1 MKKDI
6 IMDLSTRKLNFV
18 QDFLKLKSEKVISEF
33 EKLLKEENKK
43 DLDIKP
49 MSITDFQIRIEKS
62 FDDSKNGKITE
73 VNELISEIEKWS

>member
-1 MKKDI
+1 
-6 IMDLSTRKLNFV
+6 MDLSTRKLNFV
-18 QDFLKLKSEKVISEF
+18 QDFLKLKSEKVIAEF
-33 EKLLKEENKK
+33 EKLLKEKNKK

-49 MSITDFQIRIEKS
+49 ISITDFQIRIKKS